1 MGTLCRE
8 VILVIQTNWITMRLW
23 VLLRTE
29 LAIAVL
35 FNMLYVLWTRLFV
48 MLQKYA
54 WTGHNNFFI
63 KGNIDS
69 LSIGAG
75 E

>member
-1 MGTLCRE
+1 MRRQKPGAIRG
-8 VILVIQTNWITMRLW
+8 RLW
-23 VLLRTE
+23 E
-29 LAIAVL
+29 CDWYDI
-35 FNMLYVLWTRLFV
+35 VLWHPV
-48 MLQKYA
+48 WSVCDVLQKYA

-69 LSIGAG
+69 LSVGAG

>member
-1 MGTLCRE
+1 VKIFASQQVQQIMNVLIFLRP
-8 VILVIQTNWITMRLW
+8 IFS
-23 VLLRTE
+23 VLLN
-29 LAIAVL
+29 LLV
-35 FNMLYVLWTRLFV
+35 V
-48 MLQKYA
+48 LQKYA

-63 KGNIDS
+63 KGNLDS

>member
-1 MGTLCRE
+1 MNVLIFLRP
-8 VILVIQTNWITMRLW
+8 IFS
-23 VLLRTE
+23 VLLN
-29 LAIAVL
+29 LLV
-35 FNMLYVLWTRLFV
+35 V
-48 MLQKYA
+48 LQKYA

-63 KGNIDS
+63 KGNLDS